1 MDDGKLIFDND
12 YTIGKL
18 LRMSLQLKIGAKKTG
33 LRDEKMGKVL
43 VNKAIGNSH
52 MLSYSLTY
60 SILLSTSQQRPGC
73 Q

>member
-1 MDDGKLIFDND
+1 
-12 YTIGKL
+12 
-18 LRMSLQLKIGAKKTG
+18 MSLRLKIGAKKTG
-33 LRDEKMGKVL
+33 LRDEKMGKVF

-60 SILLSTSQQRPGC
+60 SILLSTSRQQRPGC

>member
-1 MDDGKLIFDND
+1 MQETIASRGALGYNILLI
-12 YTIGKL
+12 L
-18 LRMSLQLKIGAKKTG
+18 V
-33 LRDEKMGKVL
+33 KMGKIF

-60 SILLSTSQQRPGC
+60 SILLSTSRQQRPGC

>member
-1 MDDGKLIFDND
+1 MVG
-12 YTIGKL
+12 L
-18 LRMSLQLKIGAKKTG
+18 LYVMSLRLKIGAKKTG
-33 LRDEKMGKVL
+33 LRDEKVGKVF

-60 SILLSTSQQRPGC
+60 SILLSTSRQQRPGC